1 MSRVLVIDDEPQ
13 IANMLKTLFESNGF
27 EVDVATDGAAG
38 LRLFRSNPADV
49 VITDILMPEKE
60 GLETIAEL
68 RRAYPDVKII
78 AMSGGTMAGVEGYL
92 KMAELQGA
100 GHVFKKPFK
109 LADMLKA
116 VNDLID
122 S

>member
-1 MSRVLVIDDEPQ
+1 MSRVLIIDDEPQ

-27 EVDVATDGAAG
+27 EVDVATEGNEG
-38 LRLFRSNPADV
+38 LRLFRKNRADV
-49 VITDILMPEKE
+49 VVTDILMPDKE
-60 GLETIAEL
+60 GLETISEL
-68 RRAYPDVKII
+68 RRDYPDVKII
-78 AMSGGTMAGVEGYL
+78 AMSGGTMTGIDGYL

-100 GHVFKKPFK
+100 GRVFKKPFR

-116 VNDLID
+116 VQDLID